1 MLVVGV
7 AVAWAVAPR
16 AIMVGLLPLV
26 YVLGPLAYRCRP
38 AAAWAGLAAA
48 LGVVWLLGRPGGAIV
63 FTVAFT
69 PVWTVAYAARLHR
82 VHTERLMA
90 EHALRGLA
98 EQRLRIARE
107 LHDIVAHG
115 MSVITVQ
122 AGYGALVIDDQPGEA
137 RAALEAIET
146 TGRRTLV
153 EMRHLLGAL
162 RTDDGVDLEP
172 VPALDSADDLDT
184 LLERTASAGV
194 RVHLRVCG
202 AARSLPAGA
211 GLTAYRVVQESLT
224 NVVKHASAAT
234 ARLTLDYRDDALVIE
249 VTDPGVGCARPPRL
263 GHGLLG
269 MRERVRLYGGTM
281 EAGPLPDGGFRV
293 LARLPAVE
301 AEQGV

>member
-1 MLVVGV
+1 MYEPRWCAYAGTMQPLLKWAVRLAAACYAVLATVILLNEGAGLAVIVVVPLAAVPIAVAWRRPMPALIMLVVGV

-172 VPALDSADDLDT
+172 VPAL
-184 LLERTASAGV
+184 
-194 RVHLRVCG
+194 
-202 AARSLPAGA
+202 
-211 GLTAYRVVQESLT
+211 
-224 NVVKHASAAT
+224 
-234 ARLTLDYRDDALVIE
+234 
-249 VTDPGVGCARPPRL
+249 
-263 GHGLLG
+263 
-269 MRERVRLYGGTM
+269 
-281 EAGPLPDGGFRV
+281 
-293 LARLPAVE
+293 
-301 AEQGV
+301 